1 MENTHAKLTVVIQ
14 TKVQQE
20 ASSETQG
27 RIIGSGESQNWKLYN
42 IKQTF
47 VLVNLP
53 VWLSSDLT
61 RL

>member
-14 TKVQQE
+14 AKGQQE
-20 ASSETQG
+20 ASSETLG
-27 RIIGSGESQNWKLYN
+27 RIIGSGGSQNWKLYN

-53 VWLSSDLT
+53 VWLSPT
-61 RL
+61 